1 MIILSES
8 QEYYDDLLT
17 KGYTSEDAFSYTK
30 KYYPEFTLDD
40 TSIVTLADNSVGAL
54 AEQEFNPYAPS
65 PLTEKQEIIP
75 QEVKD
80 KFSHGLQLVTDKAS
94 MIVKDKRLA
103 TGAGIVFFAVLVAA
117 IILLLPTTAGP
128 IEGTWI
134 KADGQE
140 FEFDKNG
147 DLEFDNSFTSTWDYQ
162 GSVLTMTST
171 RLAVDS
177 DNQIYEM
184 EIVQKLNIEL
194 IDDDNAMWMSWVSL
208 TVDGQQSSQ
217 MSDECFL
224 MMKQSTASTPG
235 EFYTQSLNYED
246 DRPNWC

>member
-1 MIILSES
+1 MTTLSENRD
-8 QEYYDDLLT
+8 YYDDLLA
-17 KGYTSEDAFSYTK
+17 KGYNTEDALLYTK
-30 KYYPEFTLDD
+30 KYYPEFSLDD
-40 TSIVTLADNSVGAL
+40 SPITPVIDNDERVLAS
-54 AEQEFNPYAPS
+54 QEFSPYVPS
-65 PLTEKQEIIP
+65 PMAEKQELIS

-80 KFSHGLQLVTDKAS
+80 KFSQGLQLVSDKAS

-134 KADGQE
+134 KADGQKFE
-140 FEFDKNG
+140 FEKNG

-171 RLAVDS
+171 RMAVDNN
-177 DNQIYEM
+177 NQIYEM

-208 TVDGQQSSQ
+208 TIDGQQSSQ

-224 MMKQSTASTPG
+224 MMKQSTASTPD
-235 EFYTQSLNYED
+235 EFYTQSLEYED
-246 DRPNWC
+246 ERPNWC

>member
-1 MIILSES
+1 LSEN
-8 QEYYDDLLT
+8 QEYYDDLLA
-17 KGYTSEDAFSYTK
+17 KGYAREDALLYTQ
-30 KYYPEFTLDD
+30 KYYPEFSLEESSID
-40 TSIVTLADNSVGAL
+40 TNIDSSVEDLGG
-54 AEQEFNPYAPS
+54 QEFNPYTPS
-65 PLTEKQEIIP
+65 PMIEKQEIIS
-75 QEVKD
+75 QDVKD
-80 KFSHGLQLVTDKAS
+80 KFTQGLQLVTDKAS

-147 DLEFDNSFTSTWDYQ
+147 DLDFDNSFTSTWDYQ

-171 RLAVDS
+171 RLAVDNN
-177 DNQIYEM
+177 NQIYEM

-194 IDDDNAMWMSWVSL
+194 IDDDNAMWLSWVSL

-224 MMKQSTASTPG
+224 MMKQSTASTPD
-235 EFYTQSLNYED
+235 EFYTQSLKYED
-246 DRPNWC
+246 ERPNWC

>member
-1 MIILSES
+1 MSEN
-8 QEYYDDLLT
+8 QEYYDDLLA
-17 KGYTSEDAFSYTK
+17 KGYAREDALLYTQ
-30 KYYPEFTLDD
+30 KYYPEFSLEESSID
-40 TSIVTLADNSVGAL
+40 TNIDPSVGDL
-54 AEQEFNPYAPS
+54 GGQEFNPYAPS
-65 PLTEKQEIIP
+65 PMIEKQEIIS
-75 QEVKD
+75 QDVKD
-80 KFSHGLQLVTDKAS
+80 KFTQGLQLVTDKAKT
-94 MIVKDKRLA
+94 IAKDKRLA

-147 DLEFDNSFTSTWDYQ
+147 DLDFDNSFTSTWDYQ

-171 RLAVDS
+171 RLAVDNN
-177 DNQIYEM
+177 NQIYEM

-194 IDDDNAMWMSWVSL
+194 IDDDNAMWLSWVSL

-224 MMKQSTASTPG
+224 MMKQSTASTPD
-235 EFYTQSLNYED
+235 EFYTQSLKYED

>member
-1 MIILSES
+1 MI
-8 QEYYDDLLT
+8 
-17 KGYTSEDAFSYTK
+17 
-30 KYYPEFTLDD
+30 
-40 TSIVTLADNSVGAL
+40 
-54 AEQEFNPYAPS
+54 
-65 PLTEKQEIIP
+65 EKQEIIS
-75 QEVKD
+75 QDVKD
-80 KFSHGLQLVTDKAS
+80 KFTQGLQLVTDKAS

-147 DLEFDNSFTSTWDYQ
+147 DLDFDNSFTSTWDYQ

-171 RLAVDS
+171 RLAVDNN
-177 DNQIYEM
+177 NQIYEM

-194 IDDDNAMWMSWVSL
+194 IDDDNAMWLSWVSL

-224 MMKQSTASTPG
+224 MMKQSTASTPD
-235 EFYTQSLNYED
+235 EFYTQSLKYED
-246 DRPNWC
+246 ERPNWC

>member
-1 MIILSES
+1 MSES
-8 QEYYDDLLT
+8 QEYYDDLLS
-17 KGYTSEDAFSYTK
+17 KGYTTEDALLYTK
-30 KYYPEFTLDD
+30 KYYPEFSLDD
-40 TSIVTLADNSVGAL
+40 SSIATIADNNADVIASH
-54 AEQEFNPYAPS
+54 EFNPYAPS
-65 PLTEKQEIIP
+65 PMTEKQELIS

-80 KFSHGLQLVTDKAS
+80 KFSQGLQLVTDKAS

-140 FEFDKNG
+140 FEFEKNG
-147 DLEFDNSFTSTWDYQ
+147 DLEFDNSFMSTWDYQ

-171 RLAVDS
+171 RMAVDNN
-177 DNQIYEM
+177 NQIYEM

-208 TVDGQQSSQ
+208 TIDGQQSSQ

-224 MMKQSTASTPG
+224 MMKQSTASTPD
-235 EFYTQSLNYED
+235 EFYTQSLEYEGE
-246 DRPNWC
+246 RPNWC

>member
-1 MIILSES
+1 LSEN
-8 QEYYDDLLT
+8 QEYYDDLLA
-17 KGYTSEDAFSYTK
+17 KGYAREDALLYTQ
-30 KYYPEFTLDD
+30 KYYPEFSLEESSID
-40 TSIVTLADNSVGAL
+40 TNIDSSVEDLGG
-54 AEQEFNPYAPS
+54 QEFNPYAPS
-65 PLTEKQEIIP
+65 PMIEKQEIIS
-75 QEVKD
+75 QDVKD
-80 KFSHGLQLVTDKAS
+80 KFTQGLQLVTDKAS

-117 IILLLPTTAGP
+117 IVLLLPTTAGP

-147 DLEFDNSFTSTWDYQ
+147 DLDFDNSFTSTWDYQ

-171 RLAVDS
+171 RLAVDNN
-177 DNQIYEM
+177 NQIYEM

-194 IDDDNAMWMSWVSL
+194 IDDDNAMWLSWVSL

-224 MMKQSTASTPG
+224 MMKQSTASTPD
-235 EFYTQSLNYED
+235 EFYTQSLKYED
-246 DRPNWC
+246 ERPNWC

>member
-8 QEYYDDLLT
+8 QEYYDDLLA
-17 KGYTSEDAFSYTK
+17 KGYTNEDAFSYTK

-140 FEFDKNG
+140 FEFEKNG

-171 RLAVDS
+171 RMAVDNN
-177 DNQIYEM
+177 NQIYEM

-208 TVDGQQSSQ
+208 TIDGQQSSQ

-224 MMKQSTASTPG
+224 MMKQSTASTPD
-235 EFYTQSLNYED
+235 EFYTQSLEYED
-246 DRPNWC
+246 ERPNWC

>member
-1 MIILSES
+1 LSEN
-8 QEYYDDLLT
+8 QEYYDDLLA
-17 KGYTSEDAFSYTK
+17 KGYTREDALLYTQ
-30 KYYPEFTLDD
+30 KYYPEFSIEESSID
-40 TSIVTLADNSVGAL
+40 TNIDPSVGSL
-54 AEQEFNPYAPS
+54 GGQEFNPYAPS
-65 PLTEKQEIIP
+65 PLIEKQEIIS
-75 QEVKD
+75 QDVKD
-80 KFSHGLQLVTDKAS
+80 KFTQGLQLVTDKAS

-117 IILLLPTTAGP
+117 IILLLPTTSGP

-147 DLEFDNSFTSTWDYQ
+147 DLDFDNSFTSTWDYQ

-171 RLAVDS
+171 RLAVDNN
-177 DNQIYEM
+177 NQIYEM

-194 IDDDNAMWMSWVSL
+194 IDDDNAMWLSWVSL

-224 MMKQSTASTPG
+224 MMKQSTASTPD
-235 EFYTQSLNYED
+235 EFYTQSLKYED

>member
-8 QEYYDDLLT
+8 QEYYDDLLA
-17 KGYTSEDAFSYTK
+17 KGYTNEDAVSYTK

-177 DNQIYEM
+177 NSQIYEM

-224 MMKQSTASTPG
+224 MMKQSTASTPD